1 MRKLFLLLFLFALTS
16 NALAKVEIWECDGDY
31 FKIDTDIPTVYKRIN
46 SRWIDGSN
54 ASEMKDYDNGHF
66 IFKYS
71 RKDEAI
77 YWIRSDTKE
86 YVGVMDLFKKEI
98 YKIKKDGDYKL
109 RDTCKLYV
117 R

>member
-1 MRKLFLLLFLFALTS
+1 MRKLLLLLFLFTLTS

-31 FKIDTDIPTVYKRIN
+31 FKIDTDIPTVYFRDK
-46 SRWIDGSN
+46 SRWIDASN
-54 ASEMKDYDNGHF
+54 ASDMKDYDDDHL

-71 RKDEAI
+71 SKDEAI
-77 YWIRSDTKE
+77 YWMRSDTKE
-86 YVGVMDLFKKEI
+86 YIGVMDLFKKEI
-98 YKIKKDGDYKL
+98 YAIKKDGDYKL